1 MKYYVTITG
10 LNFRY
15 GREPFQ
21 VGQKVKLVKEP
32 TNPYDREA
40 IRAELPGLGLVGY
53 VANSVHTVLGDCLS
67 AGRLYDKIGDTA
79 TAKVKYVLDKAV
91 VCRVKTEKKAAA
103 PECDDA
109 DDEPAF

>member
-15 GREPFQ
+15 GKEPFQ
-21 VGQKVKLVKEP
+21 VGQKVRLVKEP

-40 IRAELPGLGLVGY
+40 IRVELPGLGLVGY

-91 VCRVKTEKKAAA
+91 VCRVKTEKKTT
-103 PECDDA
+103 PEHDDT
-109 DDEPAF
+109 DEEIAF